1 MKNNNTETIK
11 TRIRTPHTIISP
23 LYSSLL
29 TCSGVAQSMGWE
41 DKSGEGPWTV
51 PVRTVARALGDPI
64 EVEVEVSVIYS
75 KIIVPQK
82 FLDLVSFAGRKEI
95 L

>member
-1 MKNNNTETIK
+1 
-11 TRIRTPHTIISP
+11 
-23 LYSSLL
+23 
-29 TCSGVAQSMGWE
+29 MGWE
-41 DKSGEGPWTV
+41 DKSGEGSRIV

-75 KIIVPQK
+75 IIIDPQK
-82 FLDLVSFAGRKEI
+82 CLDLVSFAGKKEI